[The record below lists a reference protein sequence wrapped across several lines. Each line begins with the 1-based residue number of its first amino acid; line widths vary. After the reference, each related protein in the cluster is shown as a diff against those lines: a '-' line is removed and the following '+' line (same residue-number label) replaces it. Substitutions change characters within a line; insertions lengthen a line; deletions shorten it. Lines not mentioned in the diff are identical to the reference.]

1 MWISLETPLASRS
14 AVLIE
19 FLQYVSATIFTMLYP
34 TGKLLKMFNVSSS
47 YVVGIYVSCLIHG
60 IRSTIKAE
68 TLFFAGTFVLR

>member
-1 MWISLETPLASRS
+1 MWISLETPLDSRS

-47 YVVGIYVSCLIHG
+47 YVLGISVSCLIHG